1 MGEWLGVRAAAK
13 YIHKSPDVLW
23 GAIKRGEL
31 SAYYLPSEKP
41 RAYVHSD
48 DIDEWV
54 RRYWMPVND
63 YAALLQQSGERAEV
77 GAPRRKD
84 NTNAAY

>member
-13 YIHKSPDVLW
+13 YIHKTPDVLW
-23 GAIKRGEL
+23 GAIKRGEV

-48 DIDEWV
+48 DLDEWV
-54 RRYWMPVND
+54 RRYWMPVNEN
-63 YAALLQQSGERAEV
+63 AALFQQSGASIEV

-84 NTNAAY
+84 NTNAAN